1 MLIFILLVIAAIS
14 GINGCAKTRK
24 VSKAS
29 DTRKESPA
37 IKPGSSNRGYE
48 AKWLTDIGFSN
59 EGQNFNVYI
68 RGNRLLPYTT
78 LKQSSP
84 AALFL
89 YFTDTAVSTEK
100 TDLIVNNDIVETIR
114 TSDAAEKG
122 RETAKVEILL
132 NKRFPNV
139 LPYTITRDGPGIR
152 ITFKRPAGVSAQE
165 DGSTEG
171 NWSDTRSGS
180 FDGGGTKNSE
190 TAYKT
195 GNGSVSPAAS
205 VSASRLDS
213 VYAARFD
220 DGLKVFVGADGM
232 ITKYKA
238 YTSANPP
245 RIVFDIFGLRS
256 PYEHEKIIPVNSN
269 WVKMVRYQSYPD
281 RLSLVLETFPQYL
294 NAYSASPVDNGL
306 MIHVGQGSFP
316 KQAPGVNLALPD
328 TVNFNTDSSRPIGL
342 GDSGTDRRV
351 SSYRTSSPQISEQA
365 EGDTDYTKPAYVN
378 QIELLKED
386 AGKSAVVLETSRPV
400 RYEVRRTDNKKL
412 EFKLF
417 NTQIPDDLQH
427 SITAKADD
435 GVIRQ
440 ITPSKPGPANSSINL
455 DMREDIPYTVEQ
467 NGQRLILKFAAL
479 TTPADGNI
487 ADGSAPKPTPE
498 PKSYSSETIAQASSP
513 PAQPEFA
520 PESKD
525 TPSVAST
532 GSQFQVQPIPATPP
546 VNVAAAKPSA
556 YPLPG
561 GAGVGQPV
569 SAKPLVKDFDLKLDL
584 KKDSD
589 SKTDLRED
597 APRKYTGEKIAL
609 DFYET
614 DVKNVFRI
622 LREVSNM
629 NFAVDKD
636 VSGKVTLTLAEPV
649 PWDQV
654 LDLVLKMNKLG
665 KTVDGNVIRV
675 ATAKTLDEEDKVR
688 RDQKKAALEA
698 TVVQKQLEP
707 FITEYISVNYSDAEK
722 EVLPLVKDIL
732 TKDRGD
738 SKEKAT
744 ASVDKR
750 TNMIIITDTADV
762 VRKAKEMIG
771 KLDRVTP
778 QVMIE
783 ARIVE
788 ASTTFSKEIGTQW
801 GSNVGIQNTDDA
813 AGIGPERGYNIL
825 GGTYG
830 YNMAVNLP
838 ISSTSGGALGF
849 NFMRLAGTPFS
860 LEAKLLAMESKG
872 EGKIV
877 SAPKVLT
884 LDNKKATIKQG
895 FKYPYYTRDVS
906 GLSNLIFE
914 EVVLLLDVTPH
925 VTPDNRISIL
935 MKIDKKDLGETINTV
950 QSFNLKQAETELLI
964 NDGETVV
971 IGGIVKQTE
980 NTGNSG
986 IPGLSK
992 IPLLGW
998 LFKSKTQNDRK
1009 EELLIFITPRI
1020 VQLEQRSVQN

>member
-1 MLIFILLVIAAIS
+1 MRISVAIFSKRMLIFILLLIAAIS

-29 DTRKESPA
+29 DTRKESPEV
-37 IKPGSSNRGYE
+37 KPGSNGRGYE
-48 AKWLTDIGFSN
+48 AKWITDIGFAN

-84 AALFL
+84 AALFV

-114 TSDAAEKG
+114 ASDTAEKG

-152 ITFKRPAGVSAQE
+152 ITFKRPAGISTMGE
-165 DGSTEG
+165 YEEGGSDYAGG
-171 NWSDTRSGS
+171 NPSDTRSGS
-180 FDGGGTKNSE
+180 FNGRGSGNSGTAVVRS
-190 TAYKT
+190 
-195 GNGSVSPAAS
+195 AAS
-205 VSASRLDS
+205 VPASRLDS

-238 YTSANPP
+238 SVIPNPP
-245 RIVFDIFGLRS
+245 RIVFDIFGLKS
-256 PYEHEKIIPVNSN
+256 PYEHEKVIPVNSN

-281 RLSLVLETFPQYL
+281 RLSLILETFPQYL

-316 KQAPGVNLALPD
+316 RQAPGGNLALPD
-328 TVNFNTDSSRPIGL
+328 TDSSRPIGSS
-342 GDSGTDRRV
+342 DSGSDRQV
-351 SSYRTSSPQISEQA
+351 SSYRTSSPQISEQS
-365 EGDTDYTKPAYVN
+365 EGDADYTKPAYVN

-386 AGKSAVVLETSRPV
+386 TGKTAVVLETSRPV

-412 EFKLF
+412 EFRLF
-417 NTQIPDDLQH
+417 NTEIPEDLQR
-427 SITAKADD
+427 SISAKTDD
-435 GVIRQ
+435 GMIRRM
-440 ITPSKPGPANSSINL
+440 TPSKAGPANSSINL
-455 DMREDIPYTVEQ
+455 DIREDIPYTVEQ

-479 TTPADGNI
+479 GTPADERI
-487 ADGSAPKPTPE
+487 ADASVSEPSAESKT
-498 PKSYSSETIAQASSP
+498 YSSETLAQASP
-513 PAQPEFA
+513 PIQRESASA
-520 PESKD
+520 PA
-525 TPSVAST
+525 ASS
-532 GSQFQVQPIPATPP
+532 GSQFQIQPIPEPPPVSVKPSYPSGGGISPPVVATP
-546 VNVAAAKPSA
+546 V
-556 YPLPG
+556 
-561 GAGVGQPV
+561 
-569 SAKPLVKDFDLKLDL
+569 VKDELKLDL
-584 KKDSD
+584 
-589 SKTDLRED
+589 SKHEIKED
-597 APRKYTGEKIAL
+597 APPRYTGEKIAL

-614 DVKNVFRI
+614 DIKNVFRI

-665 KTVDGNVIRV
+665 KTVDGNVIRI
-675 ATAKTLDEEDKVR
+675 ATAKTLDEEEKVR
-688 RDQKKAALEA
+688 RDQKKAAMEA
-698 TVVQKQLEP
+698 NVVKKQLEP

-722 EVLPLVKDIL
+722 EVLPLVKEIL

-750 TNMIIITDTADV
+750 TNMVIITDTADV
-762 VRKAKEMIG
+762 VRKAKEMVD

-788 ASTTFSKEIGTQW
+788 ATTSFSKDIGTKW
-801 GSNVGIQNTDDA
+801 GSNIGIQNSDSN
-813 AGIGPERGYNIL
+813 AGVGPERGYNMF

-830 YNMAVNLP
+830 YNMAVDLP
-838 ISSTSGGALGF
+838 AANSGGTLGF

-860 LEAKLLAMESKG
+860 LDVALQAMESNG
-872 EGKIV
+872 EGKII
-877 SAPKVLT
+877 SSPKVLT
-884 LDNKKATIKQG
+884 LDNKKANIKQG
-895 FKYPYYTRDVS
+895 YKYPYYTRDAS
-906 GLSNLIFE
+906 GLSNLSFE
-914 EVVLLLDVTPH
+914 EVVLSLDVTPH

-935 MKIDKKDLGETINTV
+935 MKIDKKDTGAQINSVPT
-950 QSFNLKQAETELLI
+950 FNIKQAETELLI

-971 IGGIVKQTE
+971 IGGITKQTE
-980 NTGNSG
+980 DNAESR
-986 IPGLSK
+986 IPGLGK

-998 LFKSKTQNDRK
+998 LFKNKTKSDRK

-1020 VQLEQRSVQN
+1020 VQLEQRTVQN